1 VSDIVENLHSS
12 DRSEVLHSSCV
23 TLSERAYA
31 KNVRFLRAA
40 IGSEARFCSVI
51 KGNAYGHSI
60 AAVVP
65 MAERLGIDYFAVFSS
80 DEAALALRA
89 RTRPTTDIMIM
100 GFIAPR
106 DLGWAI
112 ENRISFFVFDLD
124 RLREAGE
131 VAAGLGR
138 PARIHLELETGL
150 NRTGLESDE
159 LDEAVAHIR
168 AHPERFDVEGICTH
182 YAGAESEA
190 NYRRIHDQIQR
201 FEEFDRRVRSAGVEP
216 RYRHTACSAA
226 ALVYPETRLDLVRI
240 GIAQYGYWP
249 SQETRLRYQL
259 QAGREEPPSRDPLRR
274 VMRWTSHVM
283 DVREYGPGH
292 YLGYGMGYLT
302 TRQQRIAAVPVGYH
316 HGFSRGLSN
325 LGYVLIRG
333 RRAPVVGS
341 VNMNMLL
348 AEVTGNS
355 AVTPGDEVVIIG
367 KQERRE
373 ISVGSFGD
381 LTGHLNYEI
390 LARIPIIIPRVV
402 SPT

>member
-1 VSDIVENLHSS
+1 VSDIIEDLHSA
-12 DRSEVLHSSCV
+12 DRGEVLHSSCV

-31 KNVRFLRAA
+31 RNIRFLQGV
-40 IGSEARFCSVI
+40 IGPHPRFCSVI

-60 AAVVP
+60 AALVP
-65 MAERLGIDYFAVFSS
+65 MAERQGIEQFAVFSS
-80 DEAALALRA
+80 DEAALAIKA
-89 RTRPTTDIMIM
+89 RTNPETEIMIM

-106 DLGWAI
+106 DLSWAV
-112 ENRISFFVFDLD
+112 ELGISFFVFDLD
-124 RLREAGE
+124 RLRESGE

-138 PARIHLELETGL
+138 PARIHLEIETGL
-150 NRTGLESDE
+150 NRTGLEEQE
-159 LDEAVAHIR
+159 LSVAIEHIL
-168 AHPERFDVEGICTH
+168 AHPDRFAVEGICTH

-201 FEEFDRRVRSAGVEP
+201 FDQADRRVRDAGVNP

-226 ALVYPETRLDLVRI
+226 ALVHPETRQDLVRI
-240 GIAQYGYWP
+240 GIAQYGFWP
-249 SQETRLRYQL
+249 SQETRLRFQL
-259 QAGREEPPSRDPLRR
+259 QSGREEPPARDPLRR

-283 DVREYGPGH
+283 DVRQYGPGH

-348 AEVTGNS
+348 AEITGIPG
-355 AVTPGDEVVIIG
+355 VTPGDEVVIIG

-402 SPT
+402 APE

>member
-1 VSDIVENLHSS
+1 MSDIIENLPSAEN
-12 DRSEVLHSSCV
+12 EVLHSSIV

-31 KNVRFLRAA
+31 RNIRFLRNA
-40 IGSEARFCSVI
+40 IGPGPRFCSVI

-60 AAVVP
+60 AAMVP
-65 MAERLGIDYFAVFSS
+65 LAERQGVDYFAVFSS
-80 DEAALALRA
+80 DEAAMALRA
-89 RTRPTTDIMIM
+89 RTRPGTDIMIM

-112 ENRISFFVFDLD
+112 ENGISFFVFDLD
-124 RLREAGE
+124 RIRDAGE

-150 NRTGLESDE
+150 NRTGLEEDE
-159 LDEAVAHIR
+159 LVEAVAHIR
-168 AHPERFDVEGICTH
+168 AHPERFEVEGICTH

-190 NYRRIHDQIQR
+190 NYRRIHAQIQR
-201 FEEFDRRVRSAGVEP
+201 FDELEQRVRGEDVQP
-216 RYRHTACSAA
+216 KYRHTACSAA

-240 GIAQYGYWP
+240 GIAQYGFWP
-249 SQETRLRYQL
+249 SQETRLRYRL
-259 QAGREEPPSRDPLRR
+259 QAGKEEPPSRDPLRR

-292 YLGYGMGYLT
+292 YLGYGMSYLT

-348 AEVTGNS
+348 AEITGNNE
-355 AVTPGDEVVIIG
+355 VTPGDEVVIIG